1 MELEIDLSGNS
12 SKMYKIHKANCRD
25 LEEPMELGFYET
37 KESALAELATWGT
50 NFQTDIELG
59 LIKFA
64 PCCGKVK

>member
-1 MELEIDLSGNS
+1 MELEIDLTGTT
-12 SKMYKIHKANCRD
+12 SKMYKIHKAGCRD
-25 LEEPMELGFYET
+25 LEDPMELGSHET
-37 KESALAELATWGT
+37 KESALAELFTWGT